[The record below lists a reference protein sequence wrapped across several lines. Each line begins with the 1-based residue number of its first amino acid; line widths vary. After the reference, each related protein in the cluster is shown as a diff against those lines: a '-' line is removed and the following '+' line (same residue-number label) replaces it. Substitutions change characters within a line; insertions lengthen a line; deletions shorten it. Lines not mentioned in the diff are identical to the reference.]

1 MRLAICFS
9 DFRLARGA
17 LMIASITGIGWV
29 NSASMGSGREHKPL
43 STENGKLPTLTSRM
57 IFGKTSIHFG
67 RLDDYSKLGFA
78 AITFA
83 LNDAKMDQWDKK
95 RHIGVV
101 ASTTYG
107 CLATDIDYYETV
119 VPEGG
124 SFASPSL
131 FAYTLPN
138 VYLGE
143 VATRFGLTGQTF
155 VVNEPE
161 LSGVAGLR
169 MALNSI
175 VLDDCP
181 VMLAGLC
188 DTGRPELFDYPAQI
202 NPGALFFVLEKTP
215 RQRDLSYGEL
225 DMVKEGPIFFKGKE
239 ISSLQSLLGMCVNS

>member
-1 MRLAICFS
+1 MPL
-9 DFRLARGA
+9 
-17 LMIASITGIGWV
+17 IASITGIGWV
-29 NSASMGSGREHKPL
+29 TSASMGGGREHKPIIAQD
-43 STENGKLPTLTSRM
+43 GKLPKLTSRM
-57 IFGKTSIHFG
+57 IFGKSSIHFG

-78 AITFA
+78 AVTFA
-83 LNDAKMDQWDKK
+83 LKDAKLDQWSNK
-95 RHIGVV
+95 RPIGIV

-119 VPEGG
+119 VPKGG
-124 SFASPSL
+124 AFASPSL

-161 LSGVAGLR
+161 LSGIAGLR

-175 VLDDCP
+175 ALGDCP

-188 DTGRPELFDYPAQI
+188 DTGRPDFFDYPTQI
-202 NPGALFFVLEKTP
+202 SSGALFFVLEKTP
-215 RQRDLSYGEL
+215 EHKNLSYGDL
-225 DMVKEGPIFFKGKE
+225 DMDIEGAVFFKGAPVE
-239 ISSLQSLLGMCVNS
+239 NLQNLMQRCIAVLSI

>member
-1 MRLAICFS
+1 
-9 DFRLARGA
+9 
-17 LMIASITGIGWV
+17 MIASITGIGWV
-29 NSASMGSGREHKPL
+29 TLTSMGCGREHKPL
-43 STENGKLPTLTSRM
+43 IAQDGRLPKLTSRM
-57 IFGKTSIHFG
+57 IFGKSSIHFG

-83 LNDAKMDQWDKK
+83 LRDARLEQWNEK
-95 RHIGVV
+95 RPIGIV

-119 VPEGG
+119 VPKGG
-124 SFASPSL
+124 VFASPSL

-155 VVNEPE
+155 VANEPE
-161 LSGVAGLR
+161 LSGIVGLR
-169 MALNSI
+169 MALNGI
-175 VLDDCP
+175 ALDDCP

-188 DTGRPELFDYPAQI
+188 DTGRPEGFDYPTQI

-215 RQRDLSYGEL
+215 EHKDLSYGDL
-225 DMVKEGPIFFKGKE
+225 DMGKEGRILFRGKE
-239 ISSLQSLLGMCVNS
+239 ISSLQSLMKMGADM

>member
-1 MRLAICFS
+1 MPL
-9 DFRLARGA
+9 
-17 LMIASITGIGWV
+17 IASITGIGWV
-29 NSASMGSGREHKPL
+29 TSASMGGGREHKPIIAQD
-43 STENGKLPTLTSRM
+43 GKLPKLTSRM
-57 IFGKTSIHFG
+57 IFGKSSIHFG

-78 AITFA
+78 AVTFA
-83 LNDAKMDQWDKK
+83 LKDAKLDQWSNK
-95 RHIGVV
+95 RPIGIV

-119 VPEGG
+119 VPKGG
-124 SFASPSL
+124 AFASPSL

-161 LSGVAGLR
+161 LSGIAGLR

-175 VLDDCP
+175 ALGDCP

-188 DTGRPELFDYPAQI
+188 DTGRPDFFDYPTQI
-202 NPGALFFVLEKTP
+202 SSGALFFVLEKTP
-215 RQRDLSYGEL
+215 EHKNLSYGDL
-225 DMVKEGPIFFKGKE
+225 DMDIEGAVFFKGAQVE
-239 ISSLQSLLGMCVNS
+239 NLQNLMQRCIAVQSI